1 MLKPPSRNGGRR
13 FSSLSDAAIRLE
25 AEGRRRSHTQNEH
38 PMTASKPPLLPHATR
53 DLARFAAGLDF
64 AQLPSE
70 VIARLK
76 LSILDS
82 IGVCLHGVT
91 LPWTKH
97 VQAMVEAEGA
107 RAEASIFGSGKK
119 TSAAN
124 AALVNST
131 AGHAFELDD
140 IHKQSIIHPGS
151 LATPVALA
159 LAEAKGGS
167 SGRELLTAIAAG
179 YEVGARVGN
188 AATVRLLLDGFHP
201 QGTSGAFVAAA
212 TAARMLGLDAE
223 QTLHCLGIVGSQAGG
238 LMAAQEGAM
247 VKRFHSGRAAQSGV
261 YSAQLARR
269 GFTGIEDVLE
279 AAYGGFLVT
288 HSGDPAPALLTAE
301 LGSAWETLNVGYK
314 PYAAVTSIH
323 TALDALLGI
332 MREHGLSADDIAGVE
347 ASISQ
352 PTYVHCAWEYKA
364 QGLTAAQMN
373 LYFGLALIA
382 IDGNAFVEQYR
393 EERLKDPKVL
403 DFIKRISARVDPEIE
418 AMGAAFRHAARV
430 TVTTRDGRTLKAE
443 MLNRRGSAE
452 NPLTPEDVERKFREV
467 VRSCL
472 DGRHIERVVAIV
484 QDLEKQDSV
493 DELVRLMGAPTHHR

>member
-1 MLKPPSRNGGRR
+1 MS
-13 FSSLSDAAIRLE
+13 
-25 AEGRRRSHTQNEH
+25 
-38 PMTASKPPLLPHATR
+38 ASKPPLLPNATR
-53 DLARFAAGLDF
+53 DLARFAATLQFDDIP
-64 AQLPSE
+64 AE
-70 VIARLK
+70 VIDHIK

-91 LPWTKH
+91 LPWTQH

-124 AALVNST
+124 AVLVNST

-140 IHKQSIIHPGS
+140 IHKESIIHPGS
-151 LATPVALA
+151 LALPVALA
-159 LAEAKGGS
+159 LAEAQGTV
-167 SGRELLTAIAAG
+167 SGRDLITAIVAG

-188 AATVRLLLDGFHP
+188 AATVRLLLNGFHP

-212 TAARMLGLDAE
+212 TAARMLDLDPD

-247 VKRFHSGRAAQSGV
+247 VKRLHSGRAAQSGV
-261 YSAQLARR
+261 YSAHLARR
-269 GFTGIEDVLE
+269 GFTGVEDVLE
-279 AAYGGFLVT
+279 AAYGGYLVT
-288 HSGDPAPALLTAE
+288 HSDSPAPEKLTAG
-301 LGSAWETLNVGYK
+301 LGTVWEVSNVGFK

-323 TALDALLGI
+323 TALDALLRI
-332 MREHGLSADDIAGVE
+332 IRDNDLSPDDIAAVDVAISE
-347 ASISQ
+347 A
-352 PTYVHCAWEYKA
+352 TYVHCAWEYKA

-373 LYFGLALIA
+373 LYFGLAMIA

-393 EERLKDPKVL
+393 EDRLQDPAVL
-403 DFIKRISARVDPEIE
+403 DFIGRITARIDPEIE

-430 TVTTRDGRTLKAE
+430 SVRTQDGRTLDAE
-443 MLNRRGSAE
+443 ILNRRGSAE
-452 NPLTPEDVERKFREV
+452 NPLSGDDVERKFRDV

-472 DGRHIERVVAIV
+472 PAAQIDDLVGLV
-484 QDLEKQDSV
+484 QGLENQSTV
-493 DELVRLMGAPTHHR
+493 GELIRIMAAPSA

>member
-1 MLKPPSRNGGRR
+1 MS
-13 FSSLSDAAIRLE
+13 
-25 AEGRRRSHTQNEH
+25 
-38 PMTASKPPLLPHATR
+38 ASKPPLLLNATR
-53 DLARFAAGLDF
+53 DLARFAATLQFDDI
-64 AQLPSE
+64 PPE
-70 VIARLK
+70 VIGHIK

-91 LPWTKH
+91 LPWTRH
-97 VQAMVEAEGA
+97 VQDMVEAEGA

-124 AALVNST
+124 AVLVNST

-140 IHKQSIIHPGS
+140 IHKESIIHPGS
-151 LATPVALA
+151 LALPVALA
-159 LAEAKGGS
+159 LAEAQGS
-167 SGRELLTAIAAG
+167 ASGQALITAIVAG

-188 AATVRLLLDGFHP
+188 AATVRLLLNGFHP

-212 TAARMLGLDAE
+212 TAARMLGLDPD

-247 VKRFHSGRAAQSGV
+247 VKRLHSGRAAQSGI

-269 GFTGIEDVLE
+269 GFTGVEDVLE
-279 AAYGGFLVT
+279 AAYGGYLVT
-288 HSGDPAPALLTAE
+288 HSDNPAPEKLTAG
-301 LGSAWETLNVGYK
+301 LGTIWEVSNVGFK

-323 TALDALLGI
+323 TALDALLQI
-332 MREHGLSADDIAGVE
+332 IRDNGLGAADIAAVDVAISE
-347 ASISQ
+347 A
-352 PTYVHCAWEYKA
+352 TYVHCAWEYKA

-373 LYFGLALIA
+373 LFFGLAMIA

-393 EERLKDPKVL
+393 EDRLQDPAVL
-403 DFIKRISARVDPEIE
+403 DFIGRITARIDPEIE

-430 TVTTRDGRTLKAE
+430 SVRTHDGRSLDAE
-443 MLNRRGSAE
+443 ILNRRGSAE
-452 NPLTPEDVERKFREV
+452 NPLSAGDVERKFRDV

-472 DGRHIERVVAIV
+472 PAAQIEDLIGLV
-484 QDLEKQDSV
+484 QGLESQSTID
-493 DELVRLMGAPTHHR
+493 DLVRIMAAPAA